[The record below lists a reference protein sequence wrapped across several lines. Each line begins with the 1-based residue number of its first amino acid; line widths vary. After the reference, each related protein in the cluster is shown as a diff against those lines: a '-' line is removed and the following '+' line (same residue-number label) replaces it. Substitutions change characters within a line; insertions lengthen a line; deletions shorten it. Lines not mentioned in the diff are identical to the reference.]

1 MISTRR
7 SGIVSAPTA
16 AEGAASA
23 SVTPAPPAPA
33 CTVDHLLNCS
43 FERWYPRFKRVSPRS
58 VIVPLPSAYVKYML
72 RDRVVLPKVTPE
84 VALRPTD
91 PRIDRPMEWSDH
103 SSDDAD
109 WAAAAQ
115 EGDVDGPD
123 GIVHSDGDDAP
134 EEDAAAMA
142 FPALEAAIE
151 AALEKLDGSC
161 FVKTNWSAPRDAA
174 WISGGLECSSAGAV
188 YLLLQSSDT
197 LASDVTLAL
206 SKCVD
211 AAAHP
216 LTAGRVE
223 PQPAPVVLVLRKWCN
238 LLPSMV
244 FRCFM
249 RERRI
254 VGVTQRDAS
263 NYYPFL
269 AAKRADLRADIGAFF
284 EVSVVAAFPDDSVV
298 FDVYVD
304 RDRKVHLL
312 DFNPWARN
320 TDPVM
325 FGWDELV
332 CGPDCA
338 GGGADDAKAG
348 EAEGG
353 EGLDAFADFEVRVV
367 TSPVA
372 VVPSDLCYYGIPS
385 DLSGLQSSAGGGG
398 GGGAASF
405 DLSTPDGID
414 AVVEVA
420 RFEARQAAREAKAA
434 ASKAKA
440 EATK

>member
-7 SGIVSAPTA
+7 SGIASALGSPTA

-23 SVTPAPPAPA
+23 SAAPAPPAPA

-58 VIVPLPSAYVKYML
+58 VIVPLPSAYVEYML

-91 PRIDRPMEWSDH
+91 PRIDRPMEWSSH

-109 WAAAAQ
+109 WAAAAAQ

-134 EEDAAAMA
+134 EEDAGAVA
-142 FPALEAAIE
+142 FPVLEAAIE

-161 FVKTNWSAPRDAA
+161 FVKMNWSAPRDAA

-197 LASDVTLAL
+197 LASDITLAL

-211 AAAHP
+211 AAVHP

-223 PQPAPVVLVLRKWCN
+223 PQPLPVVLVLRKWCN

-254 VGVTQRDAS
+254 VGVTQRDSS

-269 AAKRADLRADIGAFF
+269 AAQRTDLRADIGAFF

-304 RDRKVHLL
+304 RDRKVHVL

-320 TDPVM
+320 TDPVL
-325 FGWDELV
+325 FDWDELV
-332 CGPDCA
+332 GGGGDARAEGAGAAGGA
-338 GGGADDAKAG
+338 GGG
-348 EAEGG
+348 EA
-353 EGLDAFADFEVRVV
+353 LDAFADFEVRVV

-372 VVPSDLCYYGIPS
+372 V
-385 DLSGLQSSAGGGG
+385 
-398 GGGAASF
+398 SF
-405 DLSTPDGID
+405 LLPLHFTRIML
-414 AVVEVA
+414 
-420 RFEARQAAREAKAA
+420 
-434 ASKAKA
+434 
-440 EATK
+440 TI